1 MYETDKISS
10 LLVRKLRMYLDH
22 HGLSH
27 AKRKTDNVRIVKAHI
42 GSRILDEMEQGVEDA
57 LAHSGSESD
66 AFMHTDDD
74 DDDNNDDDNAD
85 EDEDD
90 GEDDS
95 SSDQEIATIVGDD
108 EDDSSSSEMSD
119 VPMDN
124 PPASRYGRRRVDYC
138 QDGCISWDNILFS

>member
-1 MYETDKISS
+1 M
-10 LLVRKLRMYLDH
+10 LLPTLVWRGTRLC
-22 HGLSH
+22 
-27 AKRKTDNVRIVKAHI
+27 
-42 GSRILDEMEQGVEDA
+42 ILMII
-57 LAHSGSESD
+57 
-66 AFMHTDDD
+66 M
-74 DDDNNDDDNAD
+74 NAD